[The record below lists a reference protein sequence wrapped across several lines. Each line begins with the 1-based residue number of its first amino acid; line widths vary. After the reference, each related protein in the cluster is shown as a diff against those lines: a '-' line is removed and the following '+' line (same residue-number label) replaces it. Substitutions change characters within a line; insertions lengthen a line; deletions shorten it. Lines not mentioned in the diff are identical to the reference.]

1 MIYITKILTIFIIL
15 ISLISCSKDDEQKE
29 KVIIVNGE
37 KIHCEK
43 NTSLNRMRKAY
54 CIRNKDISKQQ
65 SQNKL
70 ITSKD

>member
-15 ISLISCSKDDEQKE
+15 ISLISCSKDDEHKE
-29 KVIIVNGE
+29 KVIVVHGKEIN
-37 KIHCEK
+37 CEK
-43 NTSLNRMRKAY
+43 NTPLNRMRKAY
-54 CIRNKDISKQQ
+54 CMRNKDISKKQ